1 MSSDSAILHTDAP
14 IALFDSGVGG
24 LTVLNAVRRRLPAES
39 LLYLADTAHI
49 PYGEKSSEWIVA
61 RSLALCETLLIE
73 GAKAIVV
80 ACNTATSAA
89 AVILRERFTVPIIAL
104 EPAIKPAA
112 ALTRTGVI
120 GVLAT
125 PATAEGARLAGL
137 IAQHAQGCRVWVQPC
152 PGLVEA
158 IEANQGSGPIRELL
172 ARLIEPLL
180 DAGADTLVLGCT
192 HYPLVADEIRA
203 IVGPQVSLLDSA
215 EAVARE
221 LERRLTVDRLL
232 ADESG
237 AGALELR
244 TSGDPLWLQQQLQR
258 WTADLCCSRVTLLNR

>member
-1 MSSDSAILHTDAP
+1 MSADSATHRSEAP
-14 IALFDSGVGG
+14 IALFDSGIGG

-49 PYGEKSSEWIVA
+49 PYGDKSSDWIVA
-61 RSLALCETLLIE
+61 RSLALCETLLAE

-89 AVILRERFTVPIIAL
+89 AMILRERFAVPIIAL

-112 ALTRTGVI
+112 ALTRSGVI

-137 IAQHAQGCRVWVQPC
+137 IAQHAQGCRVLVQPC

-158 IEANQGSGPIRELL
+158 IEANHSSERIRALL
-172 ARLIEPLL
+172 AELIEPLL
-180 DAGADTLVLGCT
+180 NAGVDTLVLGCT
-192 HYPLVADEIRA
+192 HYPLVTNEIRTIA
-203 IVGPQVSLLDSA
+203 GPQVSLLDTA
-215 EAVARE
+215 DAVARE
-221 LERRLTVDRLL
+221 LERRLAMDQLL
-232 ADESG
+232 AGETH
-237 AGALELR
+237 AGVLELR
-244 TSGDPLWLQQQLQR
+244 TSGDPLWLQQQLRR
-258 WTADLCCSRVTLLNR
+258 WTADLSCSRVALLNR